1 MQTSPNT
8 AMAAAPGTNYSGLA
22 NLMAMQGTG
31 GDNTLVH
38 MSKSELPYLNNLAR
52 AAGHPQGL
60 PINAK
65 TGLPEANILKTI
77 LPIAGTILG
86 TMFLGPAFGLT
97 GALGAGVGGGLGSF
111 AGNLLAGK
119 SFKDAAI
126 GGLISGG
133 LSGLSAGLF
142 GGAEG
147 AAGANPGTV
156 GTAGG
161 DIVGPQLA
169 AVQGT
174 GASTFAGQ
182 GLPELGG
189 FGAVTPTD
197 FSAAMPIPAGASTY
211 SAAGT
216 PFISSSPP
224 APLLRNLS
232 PSVYE
237 QAGLNVAESINPA
250 TAYVPSASPEAI
262 SNLSVPGTFGSSAA
276 LAPRQ
281 GITGMSG
288 FLEGQPAQASAAPV
302 TTGDIQKAYVDQGIF
317 PKAPTLAEGY
327 KPNVKDLRAINQMS
341 EPSYL
346 SRIQPYNSEGPLT
359 RMDFLKTQFK
369 PMATQAGVMTGID
382 ALAGQGAFEPI
393 DYSDYPTGEENKV
406 SPLAL
411 KGLKFE
417 SERTGAF
424 PTTEEQAL
432 AFAQPGGVPRQRF
445 FNQRFT
451 IPARTG
457 GGIAALIR

>member
-1 MQTSPNT
+1 MRTSPYT
-8 AMAAAPGTNYSGLA
+8 AMAAAPGTQYSGLA
-22 NLMAMQGTG
+22 NLMAMQGSG

-38 MSKSELPYLNNLAR
+38 MSKSELPYLNSLAR

-60 PINAK
+60 PVNPK
-65 TGLPEANILKTI
+65 TGLPEANILKSI

-111 AGNLLAGK
+111 AGSLLAGK

-133 LSGLSAGLF
+133 LSGLSAGMF

-147 AAGANPGTV
+147 TAGANPGTV

-161 DIVGPQLA
+161 DVVGPQLA

-174 GASTFAGQ
+174 APSTFVGQ

-189 FGAVTPTD
+189 FGPVPEGTFTTVGAGSPTA
-197 FSAAMPIPAGASTY
+197 FVPTAAPVPQGYAFEGISN
-211 SAAGT
+211 AAG
-216 PFISSSPP
+216 
-224 APLLRNLS
+224 LNNLS
-232 PSVYE
+232 PEV
-237 QAGLNVAESINPA
+237 AGNAML
-250 TAYVPSASPEAI
+250 PSTY
-262 SNLSVPGTFGSSAA
+262 GRSAA
-276 LAPRQ
+276 LAPRE
-281 GITGMSG
+281 GITSMSG
-288 FLEGQPAQASAAPV
+288 FVEGQPAQLAAAPV
-302 TTGDIQKAYVDQGIF
+302 TTGDIQRAYVDQGVF

-346 SRIQPYNSEGPLT
+346 SRIQQYNPEGPLT

-369 PMATQAGVMTGID
+369 PAATQAGAMLTFD
-382 ALAGQGAFEPI
+382 ALTEQGAFEPI
-393 DYSDYPTGEENKV
+393 DYSGYPTGEENKV
-406 SPLAL
+406 SPLPL
-411 KGLKFE
+411 RGLKFE

-424 PTTEEQAL
+424 PTTTAQAL
-432 AFAQPGGVPRQRF
+432 AFAQPGGAPRQRF